1 MIYGTAGWVS
11 QPADFHI
18 RDNYDDDGFKA
29 GAAVAG

>member
-1 MIYGTAGWVS
+1 MELPAGVS

-29 GAAVAG
+29 RAAVAG

>member
-1 MIYGTAGWVS
+1 MELPAGVS

-18 RDNYDDDGFKA
+18 IDNYDDDGFKA

>member
-1 MIYGTAGWVS
+1 MELPAGFS
-11 QPADFHI
+11 QPAASHI

>member
-1 MIYGTAGWVS
+1 MELPAGVS

-29 GAAVAG
+29 GAAMAG